1 MDFLNQ
7 GEMSDNNQEPSD
19 AEEDSSPS
27 PSGSSPS
34 PLRPPCDRLSCSKS
48 SVCSRSYFVVV
59 MVFFH
64 VYIINVIALLF
75 YVHYNSGTED
85 TSQSRDAPRGGD
97 HQQRPEERRPP
108 PSKTEFLRDVSL
120 TRLEGIRVGHVQ
132 KVSLV
137 PSKVHEMRTLSLK
150 PLLFEIPGFLSED
163 ECRVVTQLA
172 QLKGLMESQLM
183 VQDGQEELA
192 KELNLSP
199 DEIFNLLDI
208 NQDGQLQLH
217 EILTHSRVRDGIWL
231 TPENLREIYAGLKAD
246 KDGNG
251 LLSLEEFRL
260 LSSDAFQRFLV
271 QRGVKRSQLVRNSRH
286 TWLYQGKGAH
296 RVLQDIKERVTSL
309 TRLPP
314 ALVDLSE
321 PLQVVRYEEGGHY
334 HAHHDS
340 GPVYP
345 ETACTHTRL
354 AANTST
360 PFETSCRYIT
370 VLFYLN
376 SVEGGGETA
385 FPVADNRTY
394 DEVCLIQNDVD
405 LLDTRRNCDKSNL
418 RVKPT
423 KGTAVFWY
431 NYLSNGRGWVG
442 EQDEYALHGGCVVTH
457 GTKWVANK
465 WINIDP
471 DYQRQARY
479 QQLVSQQPE
488 DEDDEDMT
496 MNPDTQSS
504 DIHQDL

>member
-1 MDFLNQ
+1 MTD
-7 GEMSDNNQEPSD
+7 EPTE
-19 AEEDSSPS
+19 AGGTTRTTSS
-27 PSGSSPS
+27 SGSTASGGGASP
-34 PLRPPCDRLSCSKS
+34 RPAAASSERLSVPKS

-64 VYIINVIALLF
+64 VYIVNVIALLL
-75 YVHYNSGTED
+75 YVHYSSGQED
-85 TSQSRDAPRGGD
+85 AGPPGRDAAQGEQQ
-97 HQQRPEERRPP
+97 HQQQQARSQRL
-108 PSKTEFLRDVSL
+108 PSSTQSLRDVSL
-120 TRLEGIRVGHVQ
+120 PRVEGVRVGHVQ
-132 KVSLV
+132 KLSLV
-137 PSKVHEMRTLSLK
+137 PNKVHEITTLSLK

-163 ECRVVTQLA
+163 ECRVVMQLA
-172 QLKGLMESQLM
+172 HLKGLTESQLM

-199 DEIFNLLDI
+199 EEIFNLLDI

-231 TPENLREIYAGLKAD
+231 TPENLQEIYTGLKVD
-246 KDGNG
+246 KDENG

-260 LSSDAFQRFLV
+260 LSADAFQRFLL
-271 QRGVKRSQLVRNSRH
+271 QRGVERSQLVRNSRH
-286 TWLYQGKGAH
+286 TWLYQGRGAH
-296 RVLQDIKERVTSL
+296 QVLQDIKERVTRL
-309 TRLPP
+309 TRLPST
-314 ALVDLSE
+314 LVDLSE

-354 AANTST
+354 AANAST

-376 SVEGGGETA
+376 SVDGGGETA
-385 FPVADNRTY
+385 FPVADNRTF
-394 DEVCLIQNDVD
+394 DEVCLIQNGVD
-405 LLDTRRNCDKSNL
+405 LMDTRRNCEKSNL
-418 RVKPT
+418 RVKAT
-423 KGTAVFWY
+423 KGKAVFWY
-431 NYLSNGRGWVG
+431 NYLSDGKGWVG
-442 EQDEYALHGGCVVTH
+442 EQDEYALHGGCVVTQ

-488 DEDDEDMT
+488 DEDEDEDGLT
-496 MNPDTQSS
+496 LHF
-504 DIHQDL
+504 DIHQEL

>member
-1 MDFLNQ
+1 
-7 GEMSDNNQEPSD
+7 MSDNQENTD
-19 AEEDSSPS
+19 TEDTTA
-27 PSGSSPS
+27 SGSATL
-34 PLRPPCDRLSCSKS
+34 PLRPPCDRLSCHKS

-64 VYIINVIALLF
+64 VYIFNVIGLLF
-75 YVHYNSGTED
+75 YVHYSSGQDDNTR
-85 TSQSRDAPRGGD
+85 SHDAPSGD
-97 HQQRPEERRPP
+97 QQRPEAQRP
-108 PSKTEFLRDVSL
+108 PSKAEFLRDVSL
-120 TRLEGIRVGHVQ
+120 TRIEGIRVGHVQ

-137 PSKVHEMRTLSLK
+137 PDKVHEMRTLSLK

-163 ECRVVTQLA
+163 ECRVVMQLA

-199 DEIFNLLDI
+199 DDIFNLLDI

-260 LSSDAFQRFLV
+260 LSNDAFQRFLL

-296 RVLQDIKERVTSL
+296 QVLQDIKARVTRL
-309 TRLPP
+309 TRLPSS
-314 ALVDLSE
+314 LVDLSE
-321 PLQVVRYEEGGHY
+321 PLQVVRYEKGGHY

-360 PFETSCRYIT
+360 PFETSCR
-370 VLFYLN
+370 
-376 SVEGGGETA
+376 
-385 FPVADNRTY
+385 
-394 DEVCLIQNDVD
+394 
-405 LLDTRRNCDKSNL
+405 
-418 RVKPT
+418 
-423 KGTAVFWY
+423 
-431 NYLSNGRGWVG
+431 
-442 EQDEYALHGGCVVTH
+442 
-457 GTKWVANK
+457 
-465 WINIDP
+465 
-471 DYQRQARY
+471 
-479 QQLVSQQPE
+479 
-488 DEDDEDMT
+488 
-496 MNPDTQSS
+496 
-504 DIHQDL
+504 

>member
-1 MDFLNQ
+1 MTEKQN
-7 GEMSDNNQEPSD
+7 SVD
-19 AEEDSSPS
+19 AEETAAPARPTLRLRQPS
-27 PSGSSPS
+27 ERAPT
-34 PLRPPCDRLSCSKS
+34 KS

-64 VYIINVIALLF
+64 IYIINVIALLL
-75 YVHYNSGTED
+75 YVHYNNGEAGDSG
-85 TSQSRDAPRGGD
+85 RDHEAPSSNPRLAES
-97 HQQRPEERRPP
+97 HRP
-108 PSKTEFLRDVSL
+108 PSKSEFLRDVSL

-137 PSKVHEMRTLSLK
+137 PDKVHKMRTLSMK
-150 PLLFEIPGFLSED
+150 PLLFEIPNFLSED
-163 ECRVVTQLA
+163 ECRVVMQLA

-199 DEIFNLLDI
+199 EEIFNLLDI
-208 NQDGQLQLH
+208 NKDGQLQMH

-231 TPENLREIYAGLKAD
+231 TPENLREIYAGLQAD
-246 KDGNG
+246 KDANG
-251 LLSLEEFRL
+251 LLSLEEFKL
-260 LSSDAFQRFLV
+260 LSNDAFQRFLF
-271 QRGVKRSQLVRNSRH
+271 QRGVKSSQLVRNSRH
-286 TWLYQGKGAH
+286 TWLYQGRGAH
-296 RVLQDIKERVTSL
+296 QVLQDIKTRVTRL
-309 TRLPP
+309 TRLPSSI
-314 ALVDLSE
+314 VDLSE

-354 AANTST
+354 AANAST

-394 DEVCLIQNDVD
+394 DEVSLIQNDVD
-405 LLDTRRNCDKSNL
+405 LMDTRRNCDKSNL

-431 NYLSNGRGWVG
+431 NYLSDGRGWVG
-442 EQDEYALHGGCVVTH
+442 EQDEYALHGGCMVTR

-471 DYQRQARY
+471 DYQRQAQY
-479 QQLVSQQPE
+479 QHLVSQQLD
-488 DEDDEDMT
+488 DEDDEGLT
-496 MNPDTQSS
+496 LNPDLHHS